1 MHQIGDMNLYT
12 LDEVTDNIIGK
23 KGTPERDEFDRKVEA
38 SVHAYPISETIKLH
52 PHTKTII
59 PRCSTC

>member
-38 SVHAYPISETIKLH
+38 SVHAYPIGETIKLH